1 MQKKSSPKKIRDL
14 FKVHGERQFEV
25 KQRISF
31 AKKAKVVSY
40 RVDTY
45 FFLPNAL
52 QINPHTYNKS
62 EFLRNLKNYIRLR
75 APKCTIHDLSMKI
88 MEVTT
93 LLQEES
99 SIERYEDL
107 LKEISVAYKRSLRFR
122 VKYLTMTEID
132 SPLEVNSLVDEI
144 TMFLHQFHGLEKLVE
159 KYEIKHGSKTYSYCD
174 EYMSVVTAYYMKYLL
189 QNIPIRFA
197 LSVKSLLSIQTD
209 YLKKNY
215 PVNVPPD
222 ETEESSFL
230 LRWSSIKKY
239 VSSCLFLDVSYRK
252 GAPIVLHSIYG
263 VAAAISMLFA
273 TIIAFIWQGTY
284 GSLSF
289 NLFLALIVSY
299 IFKDRIKEI
308 SREWLAGTL
317 LRRWVPDRRLLI
329 FRGENTRVG
338 VCKESFDFVDSK
350 KIPPELLELRKKNDW
365 NNIVHDRWDDSIF
378 RYTKEV
384 EIRNKKRL
392 FKACGYEF
400 LDIVRFNVTDFLRN
414 IDGRFEELPT
424 TEDED
429 KSVGEKTYHIYML
442 RALNYAGRTDTELA
456 RVVVNVEG
464 IKRIVLVKPFSDA
477 VCVT

>member
-1 MQKKSSPKKIRDL
+1 MQKSSPKKIKDL
-14 FKVHGERQFEV
+14 FKIHGEKQFEV

-31 AKKAKVVSY
+31 AKKAKVVTY

-52 QINPHTYNKS
+52 QINAHTYNKN

-75 APKCTIHDLSMKI
+75 APKSTIRDLSMKI

-93 LLQEES
+93 LLNEGS
-99 SIERYEDL
+99 NIERYEDL
-107 LKEISVAYKRSLRFR
+107 LKGISVAYKRALRFR
-122 VKYLTMTEID
+122 ARYLTMTEVV
-132 SPLEVNSLVDEI
+132 SSLEVDSLVDEI
-144 TMFLHQFHGLEKLVE
+144 TIFLHQYHELEKLVVDYE
-159 KYEIKHGSKTYSYCD
+159 QKYDSKTYSYCD
-174 EYMSVVTAYYMKYLL
+174 EYMSVVTAYYMKYLV
-189 QNIPIRFA
+189 QYVPSRFA
-197 LSVKSLLSIQTD
+197 TSAKALLTIQTD

-215 PVNVPPD
+215 PVKVPPD

-252 GAPIVLHSIYG
+252 GAPLLLHSIYG
-263 VAAAISMLFA
+263 IAAAISMFFA
-273 TIIAFIWQGTY
+273 TVIAFIWQGTY

-289 NLFLALIVSY
+289 NLFLALIISY
-299 IFKDRIKEI
+299 IFKDRLKEI

-329 FRGENTRVG
+329 FRGENTQVG
-338 VCKESFDFVDSK
+338 VCKESFDFVDAK
-350 KIPPELLELRKKNDW
+350 KVPSEVLELRQKNDW
-365 NNIVHDRWDDSIF
+365 NNIAHDRWDDTIF

-384 EIRNKKRL
+384 EIRNRKRL

-400 LDIVRFNVTDFLRN
+400 LDIVRFNVSDFLRN

-424 TEDED
+424 EEDD
-429 KSVGEKTYHIYML
+429 KSVGEKLYHIYML
-442 RALNYAGRTDTELA
+442 RTLNYAGKTDTELA

-464 IKRIVLVKPFSDA
+464 IKRIVLVKPLSDMA
-477 VCVT
+477 CTA